1 MQKVPASHMWGFAA
15 AVYPWVSGLLFW
27 QNQLSDL
34 HFESVQTLLS
44 SAFRLYGSL
53 PWWKRDFLNL
63 STTLRLMLWCGA
75 GGSWRWKID
84 KWFKSAF
91 HSRTRMKHD
100 LFFCRL
106 MATWFKVFM
115 DWVYRN
121 QSNQIWTDDMC
132 LRHDT
137 TIVVVLLYLRDVNNF
152 VQLHEEP
159 LNGIINLPNF
169 LLGDA
174 NPRWHWSESKARHTN
189 WDWGQINKRD
199 IRSLGLLCLYRL
211 ISS

>member
-15 AVYPWVSGLLFW
+15 AIYPWVSGLLFW

-84 KWFKSAF
+84 SYGSNQHFIEAPGWNTTF
-91 HSRTRMKHD
+91 
-100 LFFCRL
+100 FFCRL
-106 MATWFKVFM
+106 TATWFKVFM

-121 QSNQIWTDDMC
+121 QSNQIWTDETPKLTFDA
-132 LRHDT
+132 
-137 TIVVVLLYLRDVNNF
+137 IWQSLLYYCTCV
-152 VQLHEEP
+152 
-159 LNGIINLPNF
+159 
-169 LLGDA
+169 
-174 NPRWHWSESKARHTN
+174 T
-189 WDWGQINKRD
+189 
-199 IRSLGLLCLYRL
+199 
-211 ISS
+211 